1 MFRSLR
7 WRLLGSFA
15 LVIAVALGASASFYG
30 LAAQREIQRAEREVE
45 EQQESKL
52 EELLIQSYID
62 NQGWQEVQPLVE
74 ASAHVLGLSY
84 WIVDQHGIVVADS
97 QNRMV
102 GSRPKGPIMSDK
114 SLPLVSPVGQLGTAY
129 FNPHLADE
137 PPVDETDDAG
147 PSINIYLIWG
157 GLMAAACALLLTVFL
172 SGRILAPVNA
182 LSKAAR
188 RLSKGDFSQ
197 RVNAITNDEL
207 GELAG
212 TFNSMAEELGHA
224 EEMRRNMVADVAHE
238 LRTPLSNVLGL
249 TEAISD
255 GVVEADSKTL
265 KSIHEEVML
274 LTRLV
279 EDLQELTLAEAGQLR
294 LDVQEVDLSDLAQ
307 RAVDAAR
314 PRADTKNVR
323 LDVDLPSSAVVSG
336 DGERLAQ
343 VVRNLLANAI
353 NYTPEGGRV
362 GVAVE
367 TKEREVEIRVSD
379 TGVGISPEE
388 LPYIFERFYRVD
400 KSRSRAT
407 GGVGLGLTIVKRLV
421 EAHGGRIQARS
432 EVDKGTIFVVSLP
445 ANPL

>member
-1 MFRSLR
+1 MFRSLK

-30 LAAQREIQRAEREVE
+30 LATQREIQRVEREVE
-45 EQQESKL
+45 EEQESAL
-52 EELLIQSYID
+52 EELLVESYVE
-62 NQGWQEVQPLVE
+62 NEGWQEVQPLVE

-97 QNRMV
+97 ENRMV
-102 GSRPKGPIMSDK
+102 GRRPKGPIVSDR
-114 SLPLVSPVGQLGTAY
+114 SLPLVSSAGQLGTAY
-129 FNPHLADE
+129 FNPRLPNQA
-137 PPVDETDDAG
+137 PVDVTDDAG
-147 PSINIYLIWG
+147 PSINIHLLWG

-182 LSKAAR
+182 LSTAAR

-197 RVNAITNDEL
+197 RVNAIAKDEV

-212 TFNSMAEELGHA
+212 TFNSMAEELGRA

-238 LRTPLSNVLGL
+238 LRTPLTNVRGL

-255 GVVEADSKTL
+255 GVVEADSRTV

-274 LTRLV
+274 LARLV

-294 LDVQEVDLSDLAQ
+294 LNVQEVEISSLVQ
-307 RAVDAAR
+307 RAADAAR
-314 PRADTKNVR
+314 ARADTKNIR
-323 LDVDLPSSAVVSG
+323 LDVDVPPSAVVSG

-343 VVRNLLANAI
+343 VVRNLVTNAI
-353 NYTPEGGRV
+353 NYTPEGGHV
-362 GVAVE
+362 GLAVE
-367 TKEREVEIRVSD
+367 AKEREVEIGVSD
-379 TGVGISPEE
+379 TGMGISPEE
-388 LPYIFERFYRVD
+388 LPHIFERFYRVD

-407 GGVGLGLTIVKRLV
+407 GGVGLGLTIAKRLV
-421 EAHGGRIQARS
+421 EAHGGRIEVRS
-432 EVDKGTIFVVSLP
+432 EVDKGTTFIVSLS
-445 ANPL
+445 ANHP